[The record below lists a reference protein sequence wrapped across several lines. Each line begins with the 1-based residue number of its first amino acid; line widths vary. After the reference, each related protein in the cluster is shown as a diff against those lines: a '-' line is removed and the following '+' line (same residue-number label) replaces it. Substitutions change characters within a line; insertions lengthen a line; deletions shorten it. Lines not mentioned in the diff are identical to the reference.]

1 MKYIL
6 VLIVFFISLLMNAQA
21 ELDFDMD
28 VTNGP
33 IGGYADVTY
42 TITNLSPNDT
52 YSNVTINHPDALI
65 PNIVLNPS
73 TIGPGIQVTATGQI
87 PLSGDSYSVGLLITQ
102 ATATGIMNG
111 SMITELSDGID
122 SIGNRID
129 DGQSVYFRHES
140 SSYGVIYLD
149 TNGNSMYDDGIDTTI
164 PGAVINLYDDQ
175 GNTDSLVTNETG
187 WWYFDNSFINTTLPD
202 YYAAI
207 IDVNSFPSP
216 TNSYHLVDGPASPFT
231 PNGWF
236 ASNIRMSHGYVDDN
250 FGTIEASSFLDTNG
264 NGSRDN
270 GEVNIP
276 YTSFEFIKDNNP
288 ATSEVI
294 FNGFGNTI
302 RRTDLNPGVQLND
315 INAALT
321 AQQAFYSITTTNY
334 DDIQTVANQITST
347 AFAVTEVSS
356 SNRDTSL
363 TLTPMIWPNPGF
375 DSTLEVTINNLHAGN
390 STGTLQFNHDPMA
403 SIIAVYDRNGIDIL
417 ANGTATV
424 TSSGFSTPYNI
435 MAFGQYDL
443 EVVMATPVTGV
454 QLGDI
459 FTHNASINPTSTDSD
474 ATNNNTSVDVTVVAS
489 YDPNDV
495 TEARGPGIPIDTF
508 STNDFLE
515 YTIRFQNLGTA
526 SAQFVRVLSSLHPS
540 LDESTFEVIVTSHAY
555 LYTKNGRQLDF
566 LFENIHLPPEVVD
579 EPGSNGFITY
589 RIKPLAGY
597 AAGDTINASAE
608 IFFDYNPA
616 VITETWITTFN
627 APASLNDQ
635 EGTISIYPNPLK
647 GNELYTNLEEGTYE
661 IYELKGSKVVN
672 GTIENGIIQAEIA
685 NGFYILKITS
695 SDEVYNFKVLKE

>member
-1 MKYIL
+1 
-6 VLIVFFISLLMNAQA
+6 MNAQA